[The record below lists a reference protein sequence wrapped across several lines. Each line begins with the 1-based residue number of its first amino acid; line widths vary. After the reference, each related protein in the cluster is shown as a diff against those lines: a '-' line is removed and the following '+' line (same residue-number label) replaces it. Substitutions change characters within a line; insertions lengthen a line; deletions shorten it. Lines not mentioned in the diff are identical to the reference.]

1 VDSTIVALEAIESG
15 AKTSAYSAFW
25 PNPDKSRY
33 NTDSN
38 TARNIAE
45 KLGIHFELVQMI
57 DVSEVEKELVRF
69 VHAMHEPNNNPTGV
83 SMMRLYE
90 KISTDGHRLV
100 LTGDGADEIF
110 AGYKRYNIIRKI
122 PNLFRINPDFLGN
135 SLFLDSLNDGKITRK
150 LAQSQ
155 ANPDHINSWL
165 SWHTVFSPIELL
177 RLLADPA
184 SKGLAYNEIQ
194 NKLTGLSRST
204 NLRDK
209 VEIMMH
215 RDSLIWLTMESNRKL
230 DRISMHYSIEA
241 RSPFQDDFVRS
252 SAAKIMQDSGYK
264 QLNKSFLW
272 KDYPELKVLGVR
284 KDKAGFI
291 SPLGHWLRGNR
302 KIIENSFEILSQDR
316 RFSIPELIRLKDA
329 PWNRNYREISQL
341 WTLIVLAYWMQ
352 ENE

>member
-1 VDSTIVALEAIESG
+1 
-15 AKTSAYSAFW
+15 
-25 PNPDKSRY
+25 
-33 NTDSN
+33 
-38 TARNIAE
+38 
-45 KLGIHFELVQMI
+45 
-57 DVSEVEKELVRF
+57 
-69 VHAMHEPNNNPTGV
+69 
-83 SMMRLYE
+83 
-90 KISTDGHRLV
+90 
-100 LTGDGADEIF
+100 
-110 AGYKRYNIIRKI
+110 
-122 PNLFRINPDFLGN
+122 
-135 SLFLDSLNDGKITRK
+135 
-150 LAQSQ
+150 
-155 ANPDHINSWL
+155 
-165 SWHTVFSPIELL
+165 
-177 RLLADPA
+177 
-184 SKGLAYNEIQ
+184 
-194 NKLTGLSRST
+194 
-204 NLRDK
+204 
-209 VEIMMH
+209 
-215 RDSLIWLTMESNRKL
+215 
-230 DRISMHYSIEA
+230 MHYSIEA